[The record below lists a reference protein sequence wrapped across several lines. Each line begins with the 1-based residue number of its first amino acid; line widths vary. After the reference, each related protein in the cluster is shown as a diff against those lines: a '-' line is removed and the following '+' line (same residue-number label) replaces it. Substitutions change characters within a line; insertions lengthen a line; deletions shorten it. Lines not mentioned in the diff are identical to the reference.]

1 MKSMKKIL
9 CMLLAGVMLISAAG
23 CGVNKEAA
31 DQE

>member
-23 CGVNKEAA
+23 CGGNKEAA
-31 DQE
+31 A